1 MPMRAHVGDQL
12 IVESPTTGAT
22 RRDGEIVGIHHA
34 DGTPPYD
41 VRWSDSGHVTL
52 VFPGPDAHVH
62 HIGHPSD
69 AAPGASGLRPGAKA
83 RASAGPLSDA
93 EVTDL
98 VRDAA
103 AAPSMHNA
111 QPWRF
116 RYFRRDR
123 VFQVIAD
130 LARTLPHSDA
140 DLRAL
145 HLGCGAALM
154 NLRVAAAHTGRR
166 PATRLLPEPD
176 DPTLLAAVSLAGPL
190 GDGDEDDLAGLYPAV
205 HARHTSRSPF
215 AETEIPEPVRAA
227 LREAAGAEG
236 VSLSFASGWH
246 LRTVLDLASEAEAR
260 NLTDQGS
267 VEDLTHW
274 TGLSAETPRSAGE
287 GVPPDAFG
295 PRRRGGKAPVRDF
308 AGGRPVPGRESADF
322 ESTPQLA
329 LLATPGDEAAD
340 WLRAGQAME
349 RVLLTATRE
358 GLAGSFVTQAL
369 EWPDLRWPLR
379 DPVSGAG
386 HVHMVLRLGY
396 GPPGP
401 RTPRRPTRHILDLLP

>member
-22 RRDGEIVGIHHA
+22 RRDGEIVGVHHN

-41 VRWSDSGHVTL
+41 VRWSDSGRVSL
-52 VFPGPDAHVH
+52 VFPGPDAHIH
-62 HIGHPSD
+62 HTGHPAD
-69 AAPGASGLRPGAKA
+69 MAPGAPAPRTATEA
-83 RASAGPLSDA
+83 RASARPLPDA
-93 EVTDL
+93 EVTAL
-98 VRDAA
+98 ARDAA

-116 RYFRRDR
+116 RYFRGKRLFH
-123 VFQVIAD
+123 VTAD
-130 LARTLPHSDA
+130 LARTLPHSDS

-154 NLRVAAAHTGRR
+154 NLRVAAAHSGRH
-166 PATRLLPEPD
+166 PTTELLPDPD
-176 DPTLLAAVSLAGPL
+176 DPTLLAAVSLTSPL
-190 GDGDEDDLAGLYPAV
+190 SDEDGPSGLYPAI

-215 AETEIPEPVRAA
+215 TETEIPESVRTT

-246 LRTVLDLASEAEAR
+246 LQTVLDLALEAEAR
-260 NLTDQGS
+260 NLTDHGS
-267 VEDLTHW
+267 AEDLTHW
-274 TGLSAETPRSAGE
+274 TQLSAQTPRSATE
-287 GVPPDAFG
+287 GVPPYAFG
-295 PRRRGGKAPVRDF
+295 PRRRGGKAPMRDF
-308 AGGRPVPGRESADF
+308 AGGQPVPGRESADF
-322 ESTPQLA
+322 ESSPQLA
-329 LLATPGDEAAD
+329 LLATPGDRPKD

-349 RVLLTATRE
+349 RVLLTATLE
-358 GLAGSFVTQAL
+358 GLSSSFVTQAL

-379 DPVSGAG
+379 DPVAGAG

-401 RTPRRPTRHILDLLP
+401 RTPRRPTRHILDIVP

>member
-1 MPMRAHVGDQL
+1 MRAHVGDHL

-22 RRDGEIVGIHHA
+22 RRNGEIVGVHHN

-41 VRWSDSGHVTL
+41 VRWSDSGRVSL
-52 VFPGPDAHVH
+52 VFPGPDAHIH
-62 HIGHPSD
+62 HTGHPAGT
-69 AAPGASGLRPGAKA
+69 AAGAGA
-83 RASAGPLSDA
+83 RPLSDV
-93 EVTDL
+93 EVAAL
-98 VRDAA
+98 VRDAS

-116 RYFRRDR
+116 RYFRGERLFH
-123 VFQVIAD
+123 VTAD

-154 NLRVAAAHTGRR
+154 NLRVAAAHTGRQ
-166 PATRLLPEPD
+166 PTTRLLPDPG
-176 DPTLLAAVSLAGPL
+176 DPTLLATVALTSPL
-190 GDGDEDDLAGLYPAV
+190 GDEDDLCGLYPAI

-215 AETEIPEPVRAA
+215 ADTEIPESVRTT

-246 LRTVLDLASEAEAR
+246 LQTVLDLTLEAEAR

-267 VEDLTHW
+267 AADLTHW
-274 TGLSAETPRSAGE
+274 TQLPDQTPRSATE
-287 GVPPDAFG
+287 GVPPYAFG
-295 PRRRGGKAPVRDF
+295 PRRHGGKAPVRDF
-308 AGGRPVPGRESADF
+308 AGGRPVPGRETADF
-322 ESTPQLA
+322 ESSPQLA
-329 LLATPGDEAAD
+329 LLATPGDNPND

-349 RVLLTATRE
+349 RVLLTATLE
-358 GLAGSFVTQAL
+358 ELSSSFITQAL

-379 DPVSGAG
+379 DPVAGAG

-401 RTPRRPTRHILDLLP
+401 RTPRRPTRHTLDIQP

>member
-1 MPMRAHVGDQL
+1 MRAHVGDHL

-22 RRDGEIVGIHHA
+22 RRDGEIVGVHHR

-41 VRWSDSGHVTL
+41 VRWSDSGRVSL
-52 VFPGPDAHVH
+52 VFPGPDAHIH
-62 HIGHPSD
+62 PTGHPSETAP
-69 AAPGASGLRPGAKA
+69 AASARGTAARPGAQ
-83 RASAGPLSDA
+83 PLSDA
-93 EVTDL
+93 EVAAL
-98 VRDAA
+98 ARDAS

-116 RYFRRDR
+116 RYFRGKRL
-123 VFQVIAD
+123 FHLSAD
-130 LARTLPHSDA
+130 LTRTLPHADA

-154 NLRVAAAHTGRR
+154 NLRVAAAHTGRQ
-166 PATRLLPEPD
+166 PATRLLPDPD
-176 DPTLLAAVSLAGPL
+176 DPMLLAAVSLTSPL
-190 GDGDEDDLAGLYPAV
+190 GEEDDLGDLYPAV

-215 AETEIPEPVRAA
+215 ADTEIPQSLRTA

-246 LRTVLDLASEAEAR
+246 LQTVLDLALEAEAR
-260 NLTDQGS
+260 NVTDRGS
-267 VEDLTHW
+267 TEDLTHW
-274 TGLSAETPRSAGE
+274 TRLSDQTPRSAAE
-287 GVPPDAFG
+287 GVPPYAFG

-308 AGGRPVPGRESADF
+308 AGGRPVPGRETADF
-322 ESTPQLA
+322 ESSPQLA
-329 LLATPGDEAAD
+329 LLTTPGDGTED

-349 RVLLTATRE
+349 RVLLTATLG
-358 GLAGSFVTQAL
+358 GLSSSFIAQAL

-379 DPVSGAG
+379 DPVAGAG
-386 HVHMVLRLGY
+386 HVQMVLRLGY

-401 RTPRRPTRHILDLLP
+401 RTPRRPTLHTLDIQP